1 MTAGWRLPPVVRKE
15 ICALLPA
22 WIACLVALAAAAA
35 ADDPRMVA
43 AGVFAYA
50 FGSIGLG
57 AQSMGHEYAHRTLG
71 ILLAQPCDRRRIFAT
86 KLAVL
91 AAMLAV
97 LAAFAYGAFSSS
109 DALGWSYRV
118 MLYLILLPACCGLL
132 LAPWLTMVGRS
143 ALAGLVF
150 TLAIPGAT
158 LVVCEAI
165 GAVKYGAASAEVD
178 VFRLAVW
185 PNTVLALCAFA
196 AIFGWH
202 RFMRLEAIDG
212 TGAEIHLTRWFAGG
226 RERAGHPIWRLVQ
239 KEFHLQQLT
248 LVLVGVYVAGWATVW
263 ALKYVMPEFREFPII
278 PATMLYLALLAILMG
293 SLASAEERQ
302 FGTLEWQIL
311 LPVAAWQQWLVKAGT
326 VLALAFAFGI
336 GLPALLIYIDPSA
349 IEFRDALAVWRQ
361 TAVMIV
367 LLTTGSL
374 YVSSLSTSG
383 LRALVVSFPTLFGTA
398 VLFTWTMNFVWWTFA
413 RLVLDPAGPRLS
425 VRGQRS
431 LPAAAYEA
439 IVLALVGGFV
449 LLLIVL
455 AFQNHRSTDR
465 RLKRVL
471 PQIACIAAFLAAGV
485 MVWAGVLVWS
495 YSG

>member
-1 MTAGWRLPPVVRKE
+1 MTPGWRLAPVVRKE
-15 ICALLPA
+15 VRALLPA

-50 FGSIGLG
+50 FGSVGLG
-57 AQSMGHEYAHRTLG
+57 AQSLGHEYAHRTLG
-71 ILLAQPCDRRRIFAT
+71 VLLAQPCDRRRIFAT

-91 AAMLAV
+91 AAMLGV

-109 DALGWSYRV
+109 DVLGWSYRV

-248 LVLVGVYVAGWATVW
+248 LVLVGVYVAGWAAVS
-263 ALKYVMPEFREFPII
+263 ALKYVMPEFREFPIV

-336 GLPALLIYIDPSA
+336 GLPALLIYFDPSA

-361 TAVMIV
+361 TTIMIV

-383 LRALVVSFPTLFGTA
+383 LRALVVSFPALFGTA

-439 IVLALVGGFV
+439 IVLALIGGFV

-455 AFQNHRSTDR
+455 GFQNHRSTDR
-465 RLKRVL
+465 PLKRVL

-495 YSG
+495 YSR